1 MSMNTTV
8 LDKTKEA
15 HPGKQDFTWSRI
27 GRVIPPVLGVIWLI
41 IGFYPV
47 LYILLTSLR
56 SQAGFFS
63 ESPWLPP
70 SHPTLSNYTN
80 VLNNGFGLYVINSL
94 FVTVISIVLIL
105 IFSLLAAYAIA
116 RMQGRFVQAVFSLF
130 LLGLAIPLQA
140 TIIPLYAIITGM
152 GLYDSLYA
160 LILPYVAFGIPLSVL
175 ILVTFVRDIPQ
186 SLYES
191 MLLDGASH
199 LQILRRLVIP
209 LSRPA
214 LITVTIYEAIQVWNG
229 FLFPL
234 VLTQSPNVR
243 VLPLALWSFQGEF
256 TADIPAIMAAVF
268 LSATP
273 IILLYIIGRR
283 QLLSGLIAGFSK

>member
-1 MSMNTTV
+1 MHSTV

-15 HPGKQDFTWSRI
+15 HPGKQAFTWGKV
-27 GRVIPPVLGVIWLI
+27 GRGIPPVLGVVWLV

-70 SHPTLSNYTN
+70 SHPTLSNYVN
-80 VLNNGFGLYVINSL
+80 VLTNGFDLYVVNSL

-105 IFSLLAAYAIA
+105 IVSLMASYAIA
-116 RMQGRFVQAVFSLF
+116 RMQGRVVQLVFSLF

-140 TIIPLYAIITGM
+140 TIIPLFAIINSM

-199 LQILRRLVIP
+199 LQILRSLVIP

-214 LITVTIYEAIQVWNG
+214 LITVTIYESIQVWNG

-243 VLPLALWSFQGEF
+243 VLPLALWSFQGQY

>member
-1 MSMNTTV
+1 M
-8 LDKTKEA
+8 
-15 HPGKQDFTWSRI
+15 
-27 GRVIPPVLGVIWLI
+27 PP
-41 IGFYPV
+41 
-47 LYILLTSLR
+47 T
-56 SQAGFFS
+56 
-63 ESPWLPP
+63 
-70 SHPTLSNYTN
+70 HPTLSNYTN
-80 VLNNGFGLYVINSL
+80 VLNNRFGLYVINSL

-105 IFSLLAAYAIA
+105 IVSLLASYAIA
-116 RMQGRFVQAVFSLF
+116 RMQGRFVQVVFSLF

-140 TIIPLYAIITGM
+140 TIIPLFAIITGM

-209 LSRPA
+209 LSRPD

-243 VLPLALWSFQGEF
+243 VLPLALWSFQGQY

-273 IILLYIIGRR
+273 IILLYIVGRR